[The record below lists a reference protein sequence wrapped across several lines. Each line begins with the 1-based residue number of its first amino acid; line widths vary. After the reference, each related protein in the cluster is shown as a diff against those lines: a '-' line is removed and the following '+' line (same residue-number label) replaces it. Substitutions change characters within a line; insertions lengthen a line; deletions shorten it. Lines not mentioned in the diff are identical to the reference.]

1 MSRIRR
7 ELPANGRGTKMP
19 LILPMETRGGFLPET
34 VAVAVTVI
42 IPRQRAR
49 FNSFSLKGPGI
60 MSGSA
65 ESNWQRA

>member
-1 MSRIRR
+1 M
-7 ELPANGRGTKMP
+7 
-19 LILPMETRGGFLPET
+19 

-42 IPRQRAR
+42 IPRRRAR

-65 ESNWQRA
+65 DGVELVAGLNYDG